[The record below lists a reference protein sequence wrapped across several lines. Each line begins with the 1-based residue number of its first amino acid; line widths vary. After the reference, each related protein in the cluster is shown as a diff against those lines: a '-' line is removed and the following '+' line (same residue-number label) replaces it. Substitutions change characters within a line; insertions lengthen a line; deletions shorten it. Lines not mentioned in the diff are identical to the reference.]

1 MSEEEKGL
9 RAPQSLE
16 AERSVLG
23 AMLLDQEI
31 AVEILDSLGSED
43 FHDRK
48 HRRIFQACRD
58 LDARNTVLDMV
69 TVSGELDRIKML
81 EEAGGL
87 DYLASLTQD
96 IPFFSSVQEHIRIIR
111 SKSMLR
117 KLLKVSR
124 ESITEVLEGTSEP
137 GLILDQA
144 EQKIMAISESRSR
157 GEFRPLSQLV
167 GAGIEAFE
175 HLMSTKDH
183 VTGLSTGFDQL
194 DKMTTGFHKGELI
207 ILAARPSLGKTS
219 LALNI
224 ARHVATTY
232 DQTVAFF
239 SLEMSGQMLAER
251 LLCTDSK
258 IGRQGI
264 IRGSASR
271 NHWDQLIAAADRLQR
286 LKIFID
292 ETAGLGSM
300 ELRARARSLK
310 RREGLCMIF
319 VDYLQLMRGEGNS
332 ENRQQEIARISGDLK
347 AIAKELEVP
356 VLALSQLSRMGANRE
371 GAPHLSDLRES
382 GAIEQDAD
390 VVLFLHRKDKSPGN
404 EMDQDGRNEDEY
416 IRTSLNIGK
425 QRNGPVGE
433 IPLMFNSSLTLFTQV
448 DPLDDYSR

>member
-1 MSEEEKGL
+1 MTEEEKGL

-31 AVEILDSLGSED
+31 AVEILDTLCAED

-58 LDARNTVLDMV
+58 LDSRNTVLDMV
-69 TVSGELDRIKML
+69 TVSGELERVRML

-87 DYLASLTQD
+87 DYLAALTQD

-111 SKSMLR
+111 AKSMLR

-124 ESITEVLEGTSEP
+124 ENITEVLEGTAEP
-137 GLILDQA
+137 AMILDQA
-144 EQKIMAISESRSR
+144 ERKILEISESRSR
-157 GEFRPLSQLV
+157 GEFQPLSQLV

-175 HLMSTKDH
+175 HLMRSKDH

-194 DKMTTGFHKGELI
+194 DRMTTGFHEGELI
-207 ILAARPSLGKTS
+207 ILAARPGIGKTS

-224 ARHVATTY
+224 ARWIAHTY
-232 DQTVAFF
+232 DRAVAFF
-239 SLEMSGQMLAER
+239 SLEMAGRMLAER
-251 LLCTDSK
+251 LLCTDSR

-264 IRGSASR
+264 IRGTASR
-271 NHWDQLIAAADRLQR
+271 DYWDQLIASADRLQR

-292 ETAGLGSM
+292 DTAGLASM

-310 RREGLCMIF
+310 RREGLCMVF
-319 VDYLQLMRGEGNS
+319 VDYLQLMRGDGSS

-347 AIAKELEVP
+347 SIAKELSVP

-390 VVLFLHRKDKSPGN
+390 LVLFLHREKSMSGGDSSFGIDDDHIP
-404 EMDQDGRNEDEY
+404 
-416 IRTSLNIGK
+416 TTLSIGK
-425 QRNGPVGE
+425 QRNGPVGD
-433 IPLMFNSSLTLFTQV
+433 IPLSFNAGLTLFSEV
-448 DPLDDYSR
+448 DPLDGGY